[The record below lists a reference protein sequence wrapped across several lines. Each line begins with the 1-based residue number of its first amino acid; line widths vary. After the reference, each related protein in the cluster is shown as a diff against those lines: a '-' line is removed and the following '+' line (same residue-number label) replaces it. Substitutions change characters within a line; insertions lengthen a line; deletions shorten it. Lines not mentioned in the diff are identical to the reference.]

1 MTIFV
6 LLILAAIWAS
16 VLIPPFLRSRAE
28 GRPADSIVDFR
39 RQLGVLQ
46 RTAPSR
52 FGAANSLRDPYDRPQ
67 LAPPVRGLAPAAVRT
82 LTADA
87 RRRRTMKRRRDVFVG
102 LLAAMGMSL
111 VLSRIGALSAL
122 IWVHVLLDLAFV
134 GYVAVLVHLR
144 NLAAERELKVR
155 FLPTAAAPVEP
166 ALLARS
172 SVH

>member
-6 LLILAAIWAS
+6 LLILAAIWAL

-46 RTAPSR
+46 RTAPTR
-52 FGAANSLRDPYDRPQ
+52 FGPANSLYDPADRP
-67 LAPPVRGLAPAAVRT
+67 LLSPVVRGFAPGAVRT
-82 LTADA
+82 LTAES
-87 RRRRTMKRRRDVFVG
+87 RRRRTVKRRRDVFVG
-102 LLAAMGMSL
+102 LLAAMGASL
-111 VLSRIGALSAL
+111 LLSRLGPLSAL
-122 IWVHVLLDLAFV
+122 IWVHVLLDLAFA

-144 NLAAERELKVR
+144 NLSNEREVKVR